1 MNLSKTFILN
11 LFFIFFFLSIS
22 NAEVIKKILPKGNE
36 RISAESIIMFA
47 GVNINDD
54 LNNDNLNNIL
64 KKLYKTNFFKSVD
77 IQLINSVL
85 VINVI
90 EYPIIQNLTINGVKS
105 KPLKKLISD
114 RISLKRS
121 SSYSK
126 YFVEKDLLVI
136 ENILQEVGFYLF
148 NIDTLVTE
156 NENNSIDLSYNINLG
171 DKSYIDEILF
181 LGNKKFKSGN
191 LLNIIASEENKF
203 WKILSK
209 KKFLNKQRIELDKRL
224 LLSYYRNKGYYKARI
239 ESDTVNRTNNKNFQ
253 LIFNIDSGNKFFFND
268 FIINLPD
275 DYDSIFFD
283 KIKNR
288 LNKLKLSPY
297 SFKVI
302 EKILKEIET
311 IALNEDYEFVDATID
326 EKIIEKNKINVVI
339 NLTQSSKFYVRKINI
354 LGNNITIED
363 VIRNQLIV
371 DEGDPLNNILLKKSI
386 NNIQSLNIFKSVV
399 PSIEDTEINF
409 EKVINIEVV
418 EKPTG
423 EISAGAGAG
432 TSGVSTVF
440 GVKENNFLGK
450 GIKLDSNLLISSEGV
465 RGLFSFINPNYKNT
479 DKDLILSIESS
490 ETDRIKDFGYRSSLH
505 GLSVGTRFEYRDDFF
520 ITPTISSYYEGLKTS
535 STASNSL
542 KKQEG
547 DYFDTILSYVLDLD
561 RRDQLYQP
569 RDGFRSRFSQEIPV
583 LSDNPSIIN
592 GYEIN
597 SYYEYL
603 SDVVASASFYVSSA
617 NSIGNKDVKI
627 SDRLYLPSKK
637 LRGFEPG
644 KVGPVDNGDFVGGN
658 YITAINLSSD
668 LPIFKSFEKTN
679 FIMFFDI
686 GNVWG
691 VDYSSSI
698 SNSNKVRSAVGVG
711 LDFFTPIGP
720 LNFTLSQP
728 ISKMKTDKTETFRFN
743 LGTTF

>member
-22 NAEVIKKILPKGNE
+22 NAEIIKKILPKGNE